1 MKNLVNIPEEI
12 TLIYCNPINT
22 DKVYPAIVDTKLL
35 TNQRRESL
43 CRTAICFTRSWSE
56 GDEKYDINNIKELT
70 ITNSDLILSINTG
83 SSNFY
88 NYDHDIFVRLSK
100 KEENILNNYKFIVR
114 CGLYN
119 FFRLL
124 NNTYTISNGVISGSY
139 CLQYN
144 SLDSYTFIEN
154 LSEDNNIKESKRISK
169 LLSSNKKTSKWIP
182 GGKYYIS
189 PTEYVI
195 YLGEYKDDVFLSYW
209 CSRGGRFKKCF
220 NKSFIRGHY
229 FNVNNKGTLSLCIP
243 YTEVKDEVE
252 ELINNY
258 KGKPIDIFIKDLIKC
273 DLVGSK
279 SFGYVCA
286 IKNGT
291 KKGVLDKQLFLNNI
305 SKDCNITNEVNNT
318 LIDTINNCVD
328 SKLELILFKIIS
340 KFNPNLIEK
349 INNKDNLINKVKL
362 GLENNLVNNMI
373 NSWYRD
379 RYVNIGGKGIL
390 VSGDFEETNLLDHI
404 VSRTSNIIDKN
415 ELIEYIQN
423 IIDTHKNG

>member
-22 DKVYPAIVDTKLL
+22 DKVYPAIVDKKLL
-35 TNQRRESL
+35 TNKRRNSL
-43 CRTAICFTRSWSE
+43 QATAINSVAYNRE
-56 GDEKYDINNIKELT
+56 DGEYDTNNFKE
-70 ITNSDLILSINTG
+70 ITVVNSDLMLSIDTG
-83 SSNFY
+83 KDSYY
-88 NYDHDIFVRLSK
+88 NYDNEVYVRLLQKGNDVLDS
-100 KEENILNNYKFIVR
+100 YKFIVR
-114 CGLYN
+114 CKLHN
-119 FFRLL
+119 FFELL
-124 NNTYTISNGVISGSY
+124 KNTFTINNGIISGSY
-139 CLQYN
+139 CLRYN
-144 SLDSYTFIEN
+144 SLDSYIFVEN
-154 LSEDNNIKESKRISK
+154 LVGDKDIKESKRVSNLI
-169 LLSSNKKTSKWIP
+169 SSNRKTSKWIP

-209 CSRGGRFKKCF
+209 CSRDRFKKCF
-220 NKSFIRGHY
+220 NKSFSRGHY
-229 FNVNNKGTLSLCIP
+229 FNINNNGTLSLCIP

-273 DLVGSK
+273 DLVNSK

-286 IKNGT
+286 IKNST
-291 KKGVLDKQLFLNNI
+291 KKGVLDEQLFLNNI
-305 SKDCNITNEVNNT
+305 QKDCNITNEVNNT

-349 INNKDNLINKVKL
+349 INNRDNLINKVKL

-390 VSGDFEETNLLDHI
+390 INGDFEDSNLLDHI
-404 VSRTSNIIDKN
+404 ISHTSNIIDEN